1 MHDTYMSLLAHR
13 YLCGKAF
20 IYGPVMHCTHVYAW
34 NLLTR
39 PETTSHVKW
48 SHLTVVEDHIS
59 VTINKHKADHSGRVL
74 TGGNLHRTSFAAL
87 PPHFRNDFVITDE
100 EWISI
105 FPVYDKLKSV
115 CPTFISCLSFLLA
128 SGVYH

>member
-1 MHDTYMSLLAHR
+1 MHDTYLSLLAHR
-13 YLCGKAF
+13 YLCGKTF

-59 VTINKHKADHSGRVL
+59 VTINKHKADQ
-74 TGGNLHRTSFAAL
+74 GGESKFKTRAIFANPSDPIQCQRNQARCQLH
-87 PPHFRNDFVITDE
+87 
-100 EWISI
+100 
-105 FPVYDKLKSV
+105 
-115 CPTFISCLSFLLA
+115 
-128 SGVYH
+128 